1 VTIGCTVL
9 AVVITTSF
17 HTCTMQPDDE
27 LLSILTLRWVVT
39 FIVEV
44 RGGAEVRRLDIF
56 LQVTMEVRNEDTLNV
71 DA

>member
-1 VTIGCTVL
+1 
-9 AVVITTSF
+9 
-17 HTCTMQPDDE
+17 MQPDDE
-27 LLSILTLRWVVT
+27 LLSILTLGWIVT